1 MSHTFHYNFRFMGLD
16 LNYIWCTLM
25 HSEGRCSINEMIPP
39 CKLAKIRQ
47 IMMAFI
53 HSEINMKH
61 LPINDFEVH
70 EQFGNHVFFHDR
82 LIERWMCDI
91 DIGVVSESF
100 SMKGPSLSCIKEC
113 KYFVNKNIF
122 LIFDNVRWRHGMGE
136 DKLLI
141 YVYDGDYFH
150 SSFKKELTCLSDH
163 HEKTTILIKNC
174 KKGKQQHSVRVYR
187 ISKSFSIIDALH
199 DLRYKFNHVS
209 TVGGVI
215 INRQIDRVSL

>member
-1 MSHTFHYNFRFMGLD
+1 MR
-16 LNYIWCTLM
+16 
-25 HSEGRCSINEMIPP
+25 
-39 CKLAKIRQ
+39 
-47 IMMAFI
+47 
-53 HSEINMKH
+53 
-61 LPINDFEVH
+61 
-70 EQFGNHVFFHDR
+70 
-82 LIERWMCDI
+82 
-91 DIGVVSESF
+91 
-100 SMKGPSLSCIKEC
+100 
-113 KYFVNKNIF
+113 
-122 LIFDNVRWRHGMGE
+122 E

-215 INRQIDRVSL
+215 INRQIDRMSL